1 MELEVNE
8 RGNLVR
14 PIPKLLHSITSC
26 AASAAMTYGLGLLNG
41 IDMLEILPPPL
52 FVVPFVVF
60 CILVMHVLAIING
73 EIEFDKTHGQVVMGK
88 NVITSFK
95 DIRQIEICESGTN
108 DEAGYAVTL
117 RLGVSRSY
125 PVLSTNSDTD
135 ASLAAADISR
145 VVDKPVVVVR

>member
-41 IDMLEILPPPL
+41 IDMLEILPPPV

-95 DIRQIEICESGTN
+95 DIRQIEICESGTD
-108 DEAGYAVTL
+108 DEASYVVTL
-117 RLGVSRSY
+117 RLGASRSY
-125 PVLSTNSDTD
+125 PVLTTYSDAD
-135 ASLAAADISR
+135 ASLTAADISR